1 MYNRRAT
8 QNKQTKSRAGIPGED
23 EVDYAPKQM
32 KNGSAPG
39 NERITVEFLEVF
51 WSVIRKTVL

>member
-1 MYNRRAT
+1 MYNRRVT

-23 EVDYAPKQM
+23 EVDYAPKQV

-39 NERITVEFLEVF
+39 NEKITVEFLEVF
-51 WSVIRKTVL
+51 LSVIRKTVL